1 VEFRSLEQNAFV
13 QNSVT
18 EAVTS
23 LVDARYVAKV
33 APGYAADR
41 LEDAE

>member
-13 QNSVT
+13 QNGVT

-23 LVDARYVAKV
+23 LVDARYVTKV